1 MPGANAVGSSHVRL
15 TPEGSRRIRVYR
27 NGDAHFKG
35 ITIVLNTR
43 QVHNIDALL
52 DMISEKIGLVMGC
65 KRLFTLDGTP
75 MKSMEQLQHN
85 MEYVAASGAFIPV
98 RYGRVGSASG
108 SMLTRSSSNFS
119 AASREDPLAQSG
131 ASKQSAPASLTSGA
145 HAPLR
150 PSRSIEPR
158 RMVVGRPPP
167 SAPMNGPTSRK
178 KAEERSKKG
187 GDGKKARDGS
197 KKRKA
202 SKKKAEAND
211 EQLLLSDDPP
221 APVEA
226 AAPEAQ
232 EEQQNENHQLQSQP
246 EEEEAEEEEGKA
258 EADEEQPPARRRTE
272 VEVVE
277 HHEEEEEDG
286 EQQQQHQETD
296 EGRVATPGSS
306 RSPRAPT
313 AETEEDEEEAE
324 EETPEAKEGE
334 EKREGGQ

>member
-1 MPGANAVGSSHVRL
+1 MRGANAVGSSHVRL

-158 RMVVGRPPP
+158 RMPGRPPP

-187 GDGKKARDGS
+187 GDSKKERDGS

-202 SKKKAEAND
+202 SKKKGEVND
-211 EQLLLSDDPP
+211 ELLLDDPP

-226 AAPEAQ
+226 AVPEAH

-246 EEEEAEEEEGKA
+246 EEEEAEDKA
-258 EADEEQPPARRRTE
+258 ETDEEQPPARRRTE

-277 HHEEEEEDG
+277 HHEEEEEEDG
-286 EQQQQHQETD
+286 EQEQQQQEAG

-313 AETEEDEEEAE
+313 AETEDDEEEAE
-324 EETPEAKEGE
+324 QTPQTEEGE
-334 EKREGGQ
+334 GKREGGQ